1 MNNFFKLNSLIN
13 QAYLLVF
20 ISILIGAATTFI
32 WVTSNN
38 QWNTFLNNAHNS
50 GVSIYNTIKYNNDL
64 NAEIV
69 IKKLNTKNDITNR
82 KELAQYYK
90 SNLPF
95 KITTL
100 SISNNKKSRLAFMRR
115 YSLL

>member
-1 MNNFFKLNSLIN
+1 MNNSFKLNSLIN